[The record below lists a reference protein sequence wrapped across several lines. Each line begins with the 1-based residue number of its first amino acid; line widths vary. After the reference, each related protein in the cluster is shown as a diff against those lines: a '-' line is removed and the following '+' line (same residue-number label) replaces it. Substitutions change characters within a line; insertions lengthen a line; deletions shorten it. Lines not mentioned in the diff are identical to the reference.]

1 MTNNQARARSNQ
13 GSGSTGIILALA
25 TTGLEALQP
34 LVLVLAYQ
42 LGSTRLVN
50 GHNPINFCNGLLFG
64 NAFSLM
70 ALLLARCCQRQRD
83 QRRRDRND
91 SWNWRLAA
99 RSLLPIGINALLE
112 VALVIAFSR
121 INAIQVTL
129 TVACTA
135 IALMTWDCLDQRKAP
150 KIVPTTG
157 AVLVALSAWIALGPA
172 KDIAAGIELSS
183 MGANL
188 IPNTTAGNGL
198 LLALILGLSMLYFKL
213 SEPVTRDAGVFSY
226 AIWQTAVQTIIFL
239 IWATTTFGLA
249 HLYDLQ
255 SALLWQAML
264 VYGGVISTA
273 YTLVEAAALAKAG
286 GTLVALC
293 EGFLPFASGLLAWLL
308 LREQLTLNLVVSC
321 LIAAVGIGLI
331 EAQNLSGHDQSAIND
346 RLD

>member
-1 MTNNQARARSNQ
+1 MKKNEGSARSSQ
-13 GSGSTGIILALA
+13 SADKTGIALALA

-64 NAFSLM
+64 NAFSLV
-70 ALLLARCCQRQRD
+70 ALLLAQRFQRQRVQRSRD
-83 QRRRDRND
+83 QETR
-91 SWNWRLAA
+91 WNSRLAFTC
-99 RSLLPIGINALLE
+99 LLPIGCNALLE

-121 INAIQVTL
+121 VSAIQVTL

-135 IALMTWDCLDQRKAP
+135 IALMLWDCLDQRKAP
-150 KIVPTTG
+150 KTIPTIG
-157 AVLVALSAWIALGPA
+157 AVLVALSAWIALGPTT
-172 KDIAAGIELSS
+172 DTEAGVELSA
-183 MGANL
+183 MGVNL
-188 IPNTTAGNGL
+188 IPNTTTGNGL
-198 LLALILGLSMLYFKL
+198 LLILILTLGVLYYKL
-213 SEPVTRDAGVFSY
+213 SEPVTREAGVFAY
-226 AIWQTAVQTIIFL
+226 AIWQTGVQTVIFL
-239 IWATTTFGLA
+239 IWAITTFGLT

-255 SALLWQAML
+255 SQLLWQAML

-308 LREQLTLNLVVSC
+308 LREQLTFNLVVSC
-321 LIAAVGIGLI
+321 VIAGAGIGLI
-331 EAQNLSGHDQSAIND
+331 EVQKLRSRDQTTID
-346 RLD
+346 P